1 MFRVDTGNWT
11 KRIELMELVT
21 VNVKNG
27 NIIPH
32 GAANLAPADMAAIE
46 DWLADRAALLAERMI
61 EAATK

>member
-1 MFRVDTGNWT
+1 
-11 KRIELMELVT
+11 MELVT